1 MGILDAAWLYFLLDF
16 LFPTCLFLYCLC
28 PLPLFL
34 PVSALVLLLLF
45 LSKTIKVKIIDD
57 EEYEKNKAFYIEIGE
72 PHLVESNNKG
82 QKAAGRHDAV
92 TELTLGL
99 HVYKESTWRTFSC
112 LSTIPPDVSGSRL
125 WSISSHHNH
134 HSRSCVCVRVG
145 VCDFIPC
152 PVACWPCMYSS
163 PLCVYVCV
171 WYRKTITIRILD
183 REEYNKQSSFY
194 LLLDSPQWRRS
205 RKEQTGVRTSR
216 HPESQINGPTKRSF
230 NFVM

>member
-28 PLPLFL
+28 SPPFFL

-45 LSKTIKVKIIDD
+45 LSKTIKVKVIDD

-92 TELTLGL
+92 TELTLEL

-112 LSTIPPDVSGSRL
+112 LSTILMSLAAGCGP
-125 WSISSHHNH
+125 SHLTTTTTPA
-134 HSRSCVCVRVG
+134 RVCVRVC
-145 VCDFIPC
+145 VCVISYLALLLVDH
-152 PVACWPCMYSS
+152 ACIH
-163 PLCVYVCV
+163 LLYVCTCV
-171 WYRKTITIRILD
+171 SD
-183 REEYNKQSSFY
+183 
-194 LLLDSPQWRRS
+194 
-205 RKEQTGVRTSR
+205 TGR
-216 HPESQINGPTKRSF
+216 P
-230 NFVM
+230 

>member
-16 LFPTCLFLYCLC
+16 LFPTCLFLYCFC
-28 PLPLFL
+28 PSPFFL

-92 TELTLGL
+92 TELTLRL
-99 HVYKESTWRTFSC
+99 HVYRESTWRTFSC
-112 LSTIPPDVSGSRL
+112 LSTIPPDASGSRS

-134 HSRSCVCVRVG
+134 HSRLCVCACACVCVCVISYLALLL
-145 VCDFIPC
+145 VDH
-152 PVACWPCMYSS
+152 ACIH
-163 PLCVYVCV
+163 LLYVCTCV
-171 WYRKTITIRILD
+171 SD
-183 REEYNKQSSFY
+183 
-194 LLLDSPQWRRS
+194 
-205 RKEQTGVRTSR
+205 TGR
-216 HPESQINGPTKRSF
+216 P
-230 NFVM
+230 